1 MNWYKRVLFKD
12 KLKNII
18 MKTNS
23 FAVSAVAIL
32 FTVTACSGDKKSNSA
47 EQLWSEIALTAADN
61 MLTDREQNNGWQ
73 LLFDGKTFKGWHGYN
88 MKEIPGVWSVTD
100 GCFMV
105 DGKSGGEEQQDI
117 ITDKTYRKFAFTV
130 EYKLS
135 QGSNSGIVYQVKE
148 APKYAY
154 SYETGPEFQLID
166 QDNWYDPLEDW
177 QIHGA
182 NYAMYPP
189 EAKPYRPTG
198 EWNRLLLV
206 VDGNK
211 VTQIINGVK
220 TVFYEKYSDD
230 WNAKRN
236 SGKWVNYPD
245 WGKFDEGPVC
255 LQNHGTKLW
264 FKNIKIKELK

>member
-1 MNWYKRVLFKD
+1 MLRKTKKIML
-12 KLKNII
+12 
-18 MKTNS
+18 MKTNL
-23 FAVSAVAIL
+23 FVVPAVAVL
-32 FTVTACSGDKKSNSA
+32 FAATACFGGKKTNPA
-47 EQLWSEIALTAADN
+47 ERLWSEIDLTAADN
-61 MLTDREQNNGWQ
+61 TLTDREQENGWQ

-88 MKEIPGVWSVTD
+88 IKETPSIWSVTD

-105 DGKSGGEEQQDI
+105 DGKGGREEQRDLV
-117 ITDKTYRKFAFTV
+117 TDKIYRKFAFTV

-135 QGSNSGIVYQVKE
+135 KGSNSGIVFQVKE
-148 APKYAY
+148 DPKYKY

-177 QIHGA
+177 QIHGS

-189 EAKPYRPTG
+189 EAKPYNPIG

-211 VTQIINGVK
+211 VTQVINGVK
-220 TVFYEKYSDD
+220 TVYYEKYSDD

-236 SGKWVNYPD
+236 SGKWLNYPD
-245 WGKFDEGPVC
+245 WGKFDEGSISI
-255 LQNHGTKLW
+255 QNHGTKLW
-264 FKNIKIKELK
+264 FKNIKIKEWK